1 MRLTRLIFVLATVL
15 CMSMSVSA
23 QKTDKDRK
31 IISDAETAK
40 KEFIK
45 MNNSLENQFKNATA
59 YVIFPNVGKGA
70 VVVGAASGNG
80 AVYKN
85 GELVGMA
92 SMTQLDVGAQI
103 GGEAYSEVI
112 FFNSEEAF
120 NRLKNNELELTSQIA
135 AVAVEEGRSLNT
147 KFTDDMAVY
156 VLPKAGLMAEV
167 SVGGQKFEY
176 RPLGTERYSR
186 N

>member
-1 MRLTRLIFVLATVL
+1 MKFSKLIFATVL
-15 CMSMSVSA
+15 LMSMTVFA
-23 QKTDKDRK
+23 QNSDKDKK
-31 IISDAETAK
+31 IINDSEVAK

-45 MNNSLENQFKNATA
+45 MDKALESQFNNATA

-70 VVVGAASGNG
+70 LIVGAASGNG
-80 AVYKN
+80 AVYKS
-85 GELVGMA
+85 GKLVGMA
-92 SMTQLDVGAQI
+92 SMTQLDIGAQI

-120 NRLKNNELELTSQIA
+120 KKLKNNELELTSQVA
-135 AVAVEEGRSLNT
+135 AIAVEEGVSLNT
-147 KFTDDMAVY
+147 KFNDGMAVY

-176 RPLGTERYSR
+176 QPLNEEKRS
-186 N
+186 NN

>member
-1 MRLTRLIFVLATVL
+1 MKITRLIFATVL
-15 CMSMSVSA
+15 CMSMTVFA
-23 QKTDKDRK
+23 QKTEKDKK
-31 IISDAETAK
+31 IISDSEAAK
-40 KEFIK
+40 KEFIVT
-45 MNNSLENQFKNATA
+45 NAALESQFNNATA

-80 AVYKN
+80 AVYKD
-85 GELVGMA
+85 GKLVGMA
-92 SMTQLDVGAQI
+92 SMKQLDVGAQI

-112 FFNSEEAF
+112 FFNTEEAF
-120 NRLKNNELELTSQIA
+120 KKLKNNELELTSQIA
-135 AVAVEEGRSLNT
+135 AVAVEEGKSLNT
-147 KFTDDMAVY
+147 KFTDGLAVY

-176 RPLGTERYSR
+176 RPLDKTKYSK

>member
-1 MRLTRLIFVLATVL
+1 MNFSKLIFATVL
-15 CMSMSVSA
+15 CMSMTVFA
-23 QKTDKDRK
+23 QKSDKDHK
-31 IISDAETAK
+31 IINDAETAK

-45 MNNSLENQFKNATA
+45 MNKALESQFNEATA

-70 VVVGAASGNG
+70 AIVGAASGKG

-85 GELVGMA
+85 GKLVGMA

-120 NRLKNNELELTSQIA
+120 KRLKNNELELTSQVA
-135 AVAVEEGRSLNT
+135 AVAVEEGKSLNA
-147 KFTDDMAVY
+147 KFSDGLVVY

-176 RPLGTERYSR
+176 SPLGKSKQ
-186 N
+186 